1 MIQHLTEIVEEA
13 RKRGKKR
20 LAVAYGQDS
29 HTLEAVYEAYKEGLV
44 EPTLFGDKEVIKQVC
59 QENGIDINAFNIVN
73 EPNDVKCVQQAVA
86 SVVSGNADVLMKG
99 LVSTDKYM
107 RGILNKEAGL
117 FPPKGVLSHVS
128 IVEMPCYHK
137 LLIISDVAVIP
148 LPDFKQKMVQI
159 GYLARTANLLGIAT
173 PKIACIAPSEQLLP
187 NVISSTEGALLAKM
201 ADRGQ
206 LGNVVVDGPLS
217 LDVALYKEVAEHK
230 KVKGSSVAG
239 DPDCLLF
246 PNLESANVFFK
257 SVSHLCGGELA
268 AMVMGTKVP
277 CVLTSRGDTSKT
289 KLFSIALAC
298 LGTNSVIQVMERIAQ
313 GDQRA
318 KKVLDAMCYNIV
330 KQIGAMAAALS
341 GSVQAIVLT
350 GGIAYNEPVV
360 EYIRERCSFIAPI
373 AVYPGENEL
382 EALVTNALVVL
393 RGVITPKVYK

>member
-59 QENGIDINAFNIVN
+59 QENGIDINAFNIVD

-257 SVSHLCGGELA
+257 SVSHLCGGE
-268 AMVMGTKVP
+268 GH
-277 CVLTSRGDTSKT
+277 GY
-289 KLFSIALAC
+289 
-298 LGTNSVIQVMERIAQ
+298 E
-313 GDQRA
+313 
-318 KKVLDAMCYNIV
+318 
-330 KQIGAMAAALS
+330 
-341 GSVQAIVLT
+341 GSVRAHLARRHEQDQALLNSAGLP
-350 GGIAYNEPVV
+350 GGKKIKFRSSGPNPILNQPDERNNASRLKVTLRQSVV
-360 EYIRERCSFIAPI
+360 ANPSDSR
-373 AVYPGENEL
+373 
-382 EALVTNALVVL
+382 
-393 RGVITPKVYK
+393 

>member
-99 LVSTDKYM
+99 LV
-107 RGILNKEAGL
+107 
-117 FPPKGVLSHVS
+117 
-128 IVEMPCYHK
+128 YHK

-257 SVSHLCGGELA
+257 SVTHLCGGELA

-298 LGTNSVIQVMERIAQ
+298 LAV
-313 GDQRA
+313 
-318 KKVLDAMCYNIV
+318 KK
-330 KQIGAMAAALS
+330 
-341 GSVQAIVLT
+341 
-350 GGIAYNEPVV
+350 
-360 EYIRERCSFIAPI
+360 
-373 AVYPGENEL
+373 
-382 EALVTNALVVL
+382 
-393 RGVITPKVYK
+393 